1 MYVSSSS
8 VRRSLRYFDITSFL
22 VTLALAGIGL
32 LFVWSSTYKPDL
44 HYSLFFKKQLVGIV
58 TGFCWYF
65 VFVWID
71 HRTALRIGYIG
82 YYVLLG
88 VLFFTLIKGSI
99 GMGGQRWIDLGLFR
113 FQPSE
118 IAKVLFPV
126 YAVYTLQTHQLYP
139 PLPQIVFVPLLGM
152 LSISVLLIARQ
163 PDLGTSLLVLF
174 SGLLLCWLAGLSHKF
189 FIWMGIIVLC
199 CIPLTQKILKPYQ
212 LQRISVFLGYG
223 ETNKERYQIEQA
235 GIAIGSGGVYGKGI
249 LEGTQNKLNFLP
261 ESRTDFIFAVLC
273 EEWGLIGASIVL
285 ILYAMLFFRACTII
299 TQLTSF
305 YHQLLAAGLIM
316 PTILATII
324 NIFMVL
330 GLLPVVGIPLP
341 LMSYGISHLWITLI
355 SLGWFQN
362 IARQR
367 THFAMQVIWSPLL
380 SRTISK

>member
-1 MYVSSSS
+1 MRVAQISL
-8 VRRSLRYFDITSFL
+8 RRSLRYFDITNFL
-22 VTLALAGIGL
+22 VTCAIALIGL
-32 LFVWSSTYKPDL
+32 IFVWSATYKPDAPF
-44 HYSLFFKKQLVGIV
+44 SLFFKKQLFGIAL
-58 TGFCWYF
+58 GFCWYMLF
-65 VFVWID
+65 ALID
-71 HRTALRIGYIG
+71 YRTTMRMGYLA
-82 YYVLLG
+82 YYALLG
-88 VLFFTLIKGSI
+88 VLAFTLIKGSI
-99 GMGGQRWIDLGLFR
+99 GMGGQRWINLGLFK

-118 IAKVLFPV
+118 LAKVLFPT

-139 PLPQIVFVPLLGM
+139 PLPQIIFVPVLSMLG
-152 LSISVLLIARQ
+152 ISCILIARQ
-163 PDLGTSLLVLF
+163 PDLGTALLVLF
-174 SGLLLCWLAGLSHKF
+174 GGLLLCWLAGLSNKF
-189 FIWMGIIVLC
+189 FIVCGLLTLC
-199 CIPLTQKILKPYQ
+199 CIPIAQKILKPYQ
-212 LQRISVFLGYG
+212 LKRISVFLGYG

-273 EEWGLIGASIVL
+273 EEWGLLGALLLL
-285 ILYAMLFFRACTII
+285 ILYGILFFRSCTII
-299 TQLTSF
+299 MALSDFYLQLF
-305 YHQLLAAGLIM
+305 AAGLIM

-367 THFAMQVIWSPLL
+367 IYKKN
-380 SRTISK
+380 I